1 MVIQHADSITQ
12 EKYLPLMRNAVKQNK
27 ALANQLAML
36 EDRVLL
42 RRGLKQIYGTQ
53 VFWDDAGK
61 KWVLSPI
68 EDQKDVDK
76 KRAQVEL
83 PPIKDYLKY
92 FGIDYSGTQV
102 INSRRQVVAVSFWRP
117 LDVIHAMLKIVSLAT
132 KYGIDFLRYGYSIII
147 RFFAQQSPYKL
158 SAEIEDSL
166 KNINR
171 P

>member
-1 MVIQHADSITQ
+1 M
-12 EKYLPLMRNAVKQNK
+12 
-27 ALANQLAML
+27 
-36 EDRVLL
+36 L
-42 RRGLKQIYGTQ
+42 RRGLKQIYGTR

-76 KRAQVEL
+76 KRAQVGL

-132 KYGIDFLRYGYSIII
+132 KYGIDFFRYGYSIII